1 MDGFFQC
8 VQRMVS
14 THVERSK
21 ISKQIQIYKPSAGT
35 FGYEMVIQDR
45 TTTMSGKL
53 QFVSNF
59 QISMSFLSIY

>member
-8 VQRMVS
+8 VQRMVL
-14 THVERSK
+14 TPVEHSK
-21 ISKQIQIYKPSAGT
+21 ISKQIQIYTLSART
-35 FGYEMVIQDR
+35 FGYEMDIQDM
-45 TTTMSGKL
+45 TTMISGKL